1 MAIRTRLSISA
12 TPGRPYAAWVAKAE
26 AVAVA
31 AVRIYKVAA
40 EILNSYSVAVEL
52 NELNV
57 AIAESNDLS
66 VAVEVL

>member
-52 NELNV
+52 NE
-57 AIAESNDLS
+57 
-66 VAVEVL
+66 